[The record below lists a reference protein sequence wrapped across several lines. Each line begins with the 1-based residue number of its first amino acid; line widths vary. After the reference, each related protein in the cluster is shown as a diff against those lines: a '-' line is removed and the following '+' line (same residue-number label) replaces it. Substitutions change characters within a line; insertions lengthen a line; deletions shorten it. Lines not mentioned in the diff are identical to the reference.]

1 MLLLDAAIQ
10 GPWAYLFGG
19 FIFLF
24 IALISREQF
33 IKRLRFF
40 VFIDIQSISHSTRIY
55 GVFLEV
61 VCYSLAL
68 LLIVKAVSINIEI
81 DRNIF
86 WTLAVLGGVLILVRI
101 FAVTFGNI
109 SVIGFELIVDQAKL
123 RQISLLRSPLIVG
136 GTVLIL
142 LFGVVPF
149 LTDRRMLM
157 GVEKEQ
163 LLQHVQ
169 RVKEANKE
177 REREEYITRT
187 LLAETK
193 GETDSQ
199 RFLEESFFHNLTE
212 QANQHYIISGKAGIG
227 KTWFLRQLSIRVR
240 EIEATQFILDYN
252 AGKLAQA
259 IRKTEKV
266 EDFINKELFGPGSWY
281 SMPLTRK
288 IMKNSVI
295 LVDGFDEVEIA
306 KQPIVAKQLQ
316 KLAGEYPDAAIV
328 VTTRPG
334 ALGSIPAFMKL
345 SLEEFS
351 ITQYKKSIKPIRM
364 KKLKKQLDME
374 LNKGASLDLHFLTL
388 LGYEKST
395 IPKELSEKE
404 IETHFTKF
412 LENYKFDTPIG
423 GHYVFM
429 STFRDMAIIE
439 ELFVAVLTGGIINEA
454 ALKGAGRK
462 SICEQFLLQRIIRNC
477 RASEKNPLIA
487 KKAIELLTEIADDTY
502 WSEKGMEKGITKF
515 YFDEKLFSNKFQNIT
530 LGNFLME
537 SELILEDKI
546 DKKCYYVFD
555 NITIDS
561 YFISTVLF
569 KKIQTD
575 PSQTKEILAV
585 YKDRPEIVSFFIA
598 QFDRAE
604 EILGSYLTL
613 LVGNVNTEIKIGRHL
628 EERFPELLMYLDR
641 SEANIKYLKKLPQS
655 REVQSLPE
663 DAQQVVK
670 KAIDDYVA
678 GL

>member
-1 MLLLDAAIQ
+1 
-10 GPWAYLFGG
+10 
-19 FIFLF
+19 
-24 IALISREQF
+24 
-33 IKRLRFF
+33 
-40 VFIDIQSISHSTRIY
+40 
-55 GVFLEV
+55 LEV

-655 REVQSLPE
+655 REVESLPE